1 MKHFKRREIGV
12 YSKWRRLGNR
22 LKSNVG
28 IIPKNMTSSFVFI
41 GDQQY
46 KRLKFKDTYTSE
58 NTNRI
63 LEKLHKH
70 RFFPKVLIQH
80 ENELWLEYIEGVLL
94 STVNDAICEE
104 LADLYY
110 TLHVTSPKQTSSER
124 FVNQIEVNLNFL
136 YKMEIISHKEHQKL
150 RELLSKNTPE
160 KVWTGLDYVDAI
172 QSNFLTNK
180 SIDTLYAID
189 VDSIRDDSLLG
200 TGLIKANTI
209 WLDDI
214 HLKKIITSLK
224 AKNSPDFFLYILFIQ
239 LHFRSKWL
247 KSLFLRNKQRRL
259 KKNRDTLIQLTD

>member
-1 MKHFKRREIGV
+1 MKQFKRREIGV

-58 NTNRI
+58 NANRI

-110 TLHVTSPKQTSSER
+110 TLHVTSSKQTSSER

-189 VDSIRDDSLLG
+189 VDSLRDDSLLG

>member
-124 FVNQIEVNLNFL
+124 FVDQIEVNLNFL

>member
-12 YSKWRRLGNR
+12 YSKWRRLRNR

>member
-1 MKHFKRREIGV
+1 MKYFKRREIDV

-58 NTNRI
+58 NANRI

-136 YKMEIISHKEHQKL
+136 HKMEIISHKEHRKL
-150 RELLSKNTPE
+150 QELLSKNTPE

-189 VDSIRDDSLLG
+189 VDSLRDDSLLG

-209 WLDDI
+209 WLNDI

-224 AKNSPDFFLYILFIQ
+224 AKNAPDFFLYILFIQ

-247 KSLFLRNKQRRL
+247 KSLFLRDKQRRL
-259 KKNRDTLIQLTD
+259 KKNRDILIQLTD